1 MVDRRWD
8 TDERGTG
15 VRDGTAF
22 VAPVE
27 RLVETLR
34 RPGWIT
40 EDPHAHLLPHL
51 EATAA
56 ARGWRLVRWA
66 DVDGV
71 LEVDLDVGGERAHKT
86 RQEAAYALIGS
97 IAEASTHV
105 REVQPRVYEVVTGML
120 PGNGSFATHGHVL
133 RIRTVTAEER

>member
-1 MVDRRWD
+1 MADRRWD
-8 TDERGTG
+8 NDERGTG

-22 VAPVE
+22 APPLD
-27 RLVETLR
+27 RLLRTLAR
-34 RPGWIT
+34 AGWIA

-56 ARGWRLVRWA
+56 ERGWTLVRWA

-71 LEVDLDVGGERAHKT
+71 LEVELDVGGERSHKD
-86 RQEAAYALIGS
+86 RLEAAFALIGA

-105 REVQPRVYEVVTGML
+105 RETGPGVYEVLTGML
-120 PGNGSFATHGHVL
+120 PGDGSFATHGHVL
-133 RIRTVTAEER
+133 RIRTVPESG